1 MYSFF
6 FCLSQHATPP
16 PDPRCTTSVSAPPPP
31 IHMHTRTT
39 RRRPHSRFPPPAACT
54 VTEAREEG
62 RGFAHRRA
70 GRKRA
75 RPSRS
80 RGPCPVV
87 WGCPAA
93 SGIAREPARASP
105 SYARGGGAPIPADPA
120 QLRGEGGTCRPPPSW
135 RINGG
140 EGGLWP
146 PFACPACRG
155 RARTAHV
162 GRAPQF
168 ATRAKRESSPLCTR
182 GEPGGR
188 GAHWG
193 ARTFR
198 APPPPFRMPHRG
210 RMRAERGGGEGESPP
225 LQCVC
230 KAGALPLCTCGKPG
244 GEGAHYGAAWQRGR
258 ARAKGRG
265 RTLRAPPRV
274 SRLSHPL
281 PFRMPHRGRA
291 RAERGKGEPPH
302 FAARAKRG
310 APSLHVWRTGGRG
323 RALRAATG
331 EGEGKGGVLFAPRPA
346 PFRMPRRGRGRE
358 WRARKGGR
366 GRGRG
371 RALGGRASTGGRG
384 QRGGRGAYLSHFAL
398 RSSLEPPLP
407 FARPA
412 EAGSRERRGKGG
424 GGESPLTSPRVQ
436 SGGARPLC
444 TRGELG
450 GRGHA
455 LGAAQPRGNT
465 GAGTRKGRGHTSPG
479 PLCTQ
484 GRKGWVIPPVRL
496 LRDPPFVRKRGW
508 GVKGGEGGCP
518 ARSARVSCSRVSGG
532 RGLEGG
538 GVPSRAPL
546 RANGRKGG
554 SFPLRGSPL
563 RLEQNG
569 GAGSRSANPW
579 RT

>member
-1 MYSFF
+1 MLHHLRTPGAPLPCPRPLPPFT
-6 FCLSQHATPP
+6 CTHAQPEGARTRAFLPP
-16 PDPRCTTSVSAPPPP
+16 PRAPLRRPGRRGAGLHTDGPGAKGRGPPVPAGPAQLCGAAPPLLGSRANPLARRL
-31 IHMHTRTT
+31 HM
-39 RRRPHSRFPPPAACT
+39 
-54 VTEAREEG
+54 RE
-62 RGFAHRRA
+62 
-70 GRKRA
+70 
-75 RPSRS
+75 
-80 RGPCPVV
+80 
-87 WGCPAA
+87 
-93 SGIAREPARASP
+93 
-105 SYARGGGAPIPADPA
+105 GGAPIPADPA

-146 PFACPACRG
+146 PFACPARRG

-210 RMRAERGGGEGESPP
+210 RMRAERGGGGESPP

-346 PFRMPRRGRGRE
+346 PP
-358 WRARKGGR
+358 
-366 GRGRG
+366 
-371 RALGGRASTGGRG
+371 
-384 QRGGRGAYLSHFAL
+384 LSH
-398 RSSLEPPLP
+398 
-407 FARPA
+407 
-412 EAGSRERRGKGG
+412 
-424 GGESPLTSPRVQ
+424 
-436 SGGARPLC
+436 
-444 TRGELG
+444 
-450 GRGHA
+450 
-455 LGAAQPRGNT
+455 
-465 GAGTRKGRGHTSPG
+465 
-479 PLCTQ
+479 
-484 GRKGWVIPPVRL
+484 
-496 LRDPPFVRKRGW
+496 
-508 GVKGGEGGCP
+508 
-518 ARSARVSCSRVSGG
+518 
-532 RGLEGG
+532 
-538 GVPSRAPL
+538 AP
-546 RANGRKGG
+546 
-554 SFPLRGSPL
+554 
-563 RLEQNG
+563 
-569 GAGSRSANPW
+569 
-579 RT
+579 